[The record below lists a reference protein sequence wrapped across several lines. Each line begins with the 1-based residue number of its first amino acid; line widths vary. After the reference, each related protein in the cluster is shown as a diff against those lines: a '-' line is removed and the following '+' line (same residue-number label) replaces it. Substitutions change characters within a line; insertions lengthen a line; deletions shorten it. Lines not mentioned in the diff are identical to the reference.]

1 MLLIRTHSGGYY
13 VDESGESIYLPANT
27 TIRTEEDKEQIKAA
41 IAKKEELAEAR
52 RVANTFTY
60 SLCGEFFWSLY
71 NAGQDYHPNVSDDM
85 LAKIIYLLTY
95 LDYKKNML
103 VIRRNASDA
112 YRPMKKD
119 DVKNVIRLHRC
130 NFPRFWDELMKS
142 GIITENEFGE
152 LMVCDS
158 FRRGKVDG
166 RSTQG
171 MSKIKMYSRA
181 IRYVYE
187 NTDVRSHKYLSYLYR
202 LIPFI
207 NLKYNI
213 LCLNPLETDKYKVQP
228 LTTKELCELIG
239 IEGRKDNADRLT
251 DKLFKLMFFD
261 KNKDKLSV
269 ITTIKRIKNDEVCQ
283 YITINPQFYAGY
295 ISTEDII
302 DIMGEFVIHEKGE
315 LIDEIKGLPDG
326 VHRDS

>member
-1 MLLIRTHSGGYY
+1 MRTHVGGYY
-13 VDESGESIYLPANT
+13 VDAETGDTVYLPGDT
-27 TIRTEEDKEQIKAA
+27 IIRTKEEREQIKAA
-41 IAKKEELAEAR
+41 IAKKQEYAEAH
-52 RVANTFTY
+52 RVANTFTHN
-60 SLCGEFFWSLY
+60 LCGEFFWSLY
-71 NAGQDYHPNVSDDM
+71 NTGQDYHPNVSDDM

-103 VIRRNASDA
+103 VIRSNASDA
-112 YRPMKKD
+112 YRPMTKE

-130 NFPRFWDELMKS
+130 NFPRFWNDLKSS
-142 GIITENEFGE
+142 GIIAENESGE

-158 FRRGKVDG
+158 FKRGKIDG
-166 RSTQG
+166 RKTQG

-207 NLKYNI
+207 NLKYNV
-213 LCLNPLETDKYKVQP
+213 LCLNPLETDKHKVNP

-239 IEGRKDNADRLT
+239 IEGRKDNADRLIN
-251 DKLFKLMFFD
+251 KLFKLMFFD

-315 LIDEIKGLPDG
+315 VVDGTKRLPDG
-326 VHRDS
+326 VY